1 MSHSDQTS
9 KEEECL
15 LFIARAYQA
24 IIPEGLKCTCP
35 SCVLAFPETQ
45 PASEEKTRG
54 SVSAWAAP
62 PSDSTTVV
70 EEQKEAVVKKQEAEE
85 IPAGSI
91 SAWAAP

>member
-45 PASEEKTRG
+45 PATEEKSRG

-70 EEQKEAVVKKQEAEE
+70 VEQKAVVVKKQEGKKVA
-85 IPAGSI
+85 PGSV